1 MPPSAAI
8 LERAWEY
15 RRLCWRVMNAFELQS
30 ELIVLMCLI
39 SDSGDYGE
47 DWLPLD
53 LIEQCVSAKLRELPV
68 SISLVKPVSW
78 YLERAV
84 LARLVQTSR
93 GQYRLTRIGLACV
106 IDHSN
111 RLSRHNAREWVNRW
125 QQQRSEWCHS
135 LSQLDRPPVSGCR
148 D

>member
-1 MPPSAAI
+1 
-8 LERAWEY
+8 
-15 RRLCWRVMNAFELQS
+15 MNAFELQS

-39 SDSGDYGE
+39 SDSGNYGE

-78 YLERAV
+78 YLEKAR
-84 LARLVQTSR
+84 LARLVETSR
-93 GQYRLTRIGLACV
+93 GRYRLTRIGLACV

-111 RLSRHNAREWVNRW
+111 RLSRHNAREWVNKW
-125 QQQRSEWCHS
+125 QQQRGEWCRS
-135 LSQLDRPPVSGCR
+135 LSELERHP
-148 D
+148 